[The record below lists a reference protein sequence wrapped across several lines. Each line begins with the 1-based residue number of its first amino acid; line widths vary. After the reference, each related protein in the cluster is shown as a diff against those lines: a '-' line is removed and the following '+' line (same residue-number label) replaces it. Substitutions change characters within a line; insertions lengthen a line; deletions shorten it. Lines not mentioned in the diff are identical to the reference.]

1 MMYQPFI
8 PMSPYGEN
16 RGVPVPL
23 VVVPNFG
30 PNLVEVDQNGQPIIT
45 SNSMPQNMFRH
56 RNIY

>member
-1 MMYQPFI
+1 MVYQPFV

-30 PNLVEVDQNGQPIIT
+30 PNLVEVDQNGQPIIS
-45 SNSMPQNMFRH
+45 SNSMPQNMF
-56 RNIY
+56 